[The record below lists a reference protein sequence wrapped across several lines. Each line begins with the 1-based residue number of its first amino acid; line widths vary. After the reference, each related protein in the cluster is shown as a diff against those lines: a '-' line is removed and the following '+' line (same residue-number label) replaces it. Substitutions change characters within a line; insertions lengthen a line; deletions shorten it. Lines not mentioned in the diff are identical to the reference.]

1 MWPMD
6 YIESLPV
13 LQAMRQY
20 LCLADDTE
28 EDLAAEE
35 YQQVFEAADVSSS
48 ASDSSDSSSSEK
60 KKKSKK
66 KNKKEK
72 SKKKKKGA
80 SKKKAAAKPK
90 AKGKAKAQKE
100 TTQEANVN
108 CMHFVVCIFLITF
121 QDTAREI
128 EETLDDETEPNK
140 KEALQKAKQAML
152 R

>member
-1 MWPMD
+1 MD

>member
-1 MWPMD
+1 MD

-72 SKKKKKGA
+72 SKKKKKKGA